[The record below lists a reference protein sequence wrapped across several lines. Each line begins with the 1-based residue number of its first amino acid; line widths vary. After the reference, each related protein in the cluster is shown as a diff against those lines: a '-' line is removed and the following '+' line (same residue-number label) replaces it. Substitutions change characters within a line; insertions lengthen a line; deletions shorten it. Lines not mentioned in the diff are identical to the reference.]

1 MIYKK
6 FKKYRLAMILTA
18 AGLSLVAI
26 LKFQNIPQM
35 QLIILT
41 MLALFYLGWALA
53 FHYLEKNLTLEII
66 IEYILTAL
74 LALIFFYGVL
84 I

>member
-6 FKKYRLAMILTA
+6 LKKHQLAMIVSA
-18 AGLSLVAI
+18 AALSLAAI
-26 LKFQNIPQM
+26 LKFQNIPQL

-41 MLALFYLGWALA
+41 MLALFYLGWALSYH
-53 FHYLEKNLTLEII
+53 FLERNLTLEIL

-74 LALIFFYGVL
+74 LALVFFYGV
-84 I
+84 II